1 MKRIRAIIRISKIN
15 ETKNALA
22 SIGLPS
28 FTVSGKVEG
37 RGKGAGY
44 GPRYKELVD
53 NPETRKELMELG
65 EIPKLKTKRMID
77 LIVSDDKVQT
87 AIDTIIAANKTG
99 NSGDGKIFVIPV
111 AEAFQIRTGDSGNKV
126 LD

>member
-1 MKRIRAIIRISKIN
+1 MKKVRAIIRISKMN
-15 ETKNALA
+15 ETKEALA
-22 SIGLPS
+22 AIGLPS
-28 FTVSGKVEG
+28 ITVTGKVEG

-44 GPRYKELVD
+44 GPRYQEFVN
-53 NPETRKELMELG
+53 NPETRSELLALG

-77 LIVSDDKVQT
+77 LIVKDEKVDE
-87 AIDTIIAANKTG
+87 AIETILKINKTG

-111 AEAFQIRTGDSGNKV
+111 LDSIQVRTGTSGDLV

>member
-1 MKRIRAIIRISKIN
+1 MKKIRAIIRISKMN
-15 ETKNALA
+15 ETKVALA
-22 SIGLPS
+22 AIGFPSI
-28 FTVSGKVEG
+28 TVTGKVEG

-44 GPRYKELVD
+44 GPRYQELVN
-53 NPETRKELMELG
+53 NPETRSELLTLG

-77 LIVSDDKVQT
+77 IIVKDENVNE
-87 AIDTIIAANKTG
+87 AVETIVKINKTG

-111 AEAFQIRTGDSGNKV
+111 SDSIQVRTGSIGDQV